1 MKIEVIATTDGALF
15 VVGCH
20 ACGRMV
26 EAHDGVLAWTGRD
39 LRSGDLGSDDPVA
52 VHRRCSLDGVTGPGF
67 VLTAPLSA
75 LLTGQVVF
83 LTPRR
88 IGPLGLGPA

>member
-1 MKIEVIATTDGALF
+1 MKIEVVATTDGALF

-20 ACGRMV
+20 ACGAMV
-26 EAHDGVLAWTGRD
+26 EAHDGILAWTGRD

-52 VHRRCSLDGVTGPGF
+52 VHRHCSLDGVAGSGF

-75 LLTGQVVF
+75 LLTGRLSL
-83 LTPRR
+83 LTPGRTGLLGR
-88 IGPLGLGPA
+88 GPG